1 MRFYEFKQNIKTP
14 LTEGARI
21 DHAEDLIFWQ
31 GAAGAARAVESLK
44 SLEQGG
50 HKNVTVKWDG
60 SPAIIFGRNADGEF
74 TLTDKSGFGAKGYD
88 GRVTSAKGLQ
98 QMLMNRPGFSNPDP
112 KKAADFKKFIGN
124 MSNIFDVYEKA
135 IPKDMVGYFKGD
147 LLYYQRPPL
156 VDGHY
161 EFKPQIVKYSV
172 DAKSDLGQ
180 RIAKSTTG
188 VVVHRMID
196 EQGNESALPENIT
209 DRFEGDQVLV
219 FPSITVE
226 KAPQVTDSN
235 VEALQQKIS
244 RNAAAIDKVLNTET
258 LTGLKLKGLKD
269 ILYRY
274 TNHKVD
280 SGFEN
285 VGSDFLQWLGT
296 AKLSD
301 AMRDRLVNYIGE
313 NKQGFDA
320 IWEIVND
327 IADLKNKI
335 ISQLDKQDTNVK
347 QSINNQQGGEGY
359 VLAHPEGDIKLV
371 NRAGFTAAN
380 RAVVR

>member
-1 MRFYEFKQNIKTP
+1 
-14 LTEGARI
+14 
-21 DHAEDLIFWQ
+21 
-31 GAAGAARAVESLK
+31 
-44 SLEQGG
+44 
-50 HKNVTVKWDG
+50 
-60 SPAIIFGRNADGEF
+60 
-74 TLTDKSGFGAKGYD
+74 
-88 GRVTSAKGLQ
+88 
-98 QMLMNRPGFSNPDP
+98 MLMNRPGFSNPDP

-124 MSNIFDVYEKA
+124 MSNIFDDYEKA

-161 EFKPQIVKYSV
+161 EFQPQLVKYSV

-188 VVVHRMID
+188 VVVHRMMD

-226 KAPQVTDSN
+226 KAPQVVDSN
-235 VEALQQKIS
+235 VEEIQQKIS

-258 LTGLKLKGLKD
+258 LTKLKLKGLKD

-280 SGFEN
+280 SGFTD
-285 VGSDFLQWLGT
+285 VGADFMQWLGT

-327 IADLKNKI
+327 IKDLKNKI

-380 RAVVR
+380 RAVIR